1 MISSDRNVTSPQRDT
16 ARGGKQKKATHY
28 QNAAGEWIR
37 IPASPT
43 EGAAILTRNA
53 SIDSLVNQ
61 NGTRRT
67 RTRAPPLSEPLSPSA
82 QVLEL
87 LSPEAAQT
95 LFADEHRI
103 NKEVANPLARKAQE
117 EKRAQARES
126 LIDNWDHGA
135 IYDIRDIQK
144 VRPSSPLARRQK
156 LEVEPETVEITLGN
170 AVKPAQTV
178 APDAGKVK
186 LIRVRGKDGKV
197 VLVNPA
203 DLGFKVSPAE
213 SRAKATV
220 EAQEE
225 VAAVKPE
232 ALKPEAELSREKE
245 LESITKELAKVKEE
259 AENLGDIS
267 GSEDSEGNKRI
278 QADEVERL
286 QELRDQLNKIKS
298 AREDAPWQKVNAEL
312 AKAQR
317 QLERSPAGRE
327 GSRFREEDD
336 HVLGRRSSAGG
347 RRVREEA
354 IVSPQLEDG
363 LGDTGIRRRR
373 SMALDDDGEY
383 MLHHRWNDCL
393 YSQIPWGHRLTLRA
407 ERMTETVRTRSI
419 YRR

>member
-67 RTRAPPLSEPLSPSA
+67 RTRARPLSEPLSPSA

-95 LFADEHRI
+95 FFADEDRI
-103 NKEVANPLARKAQE
+103 NKEIANPWTRKAHE
-117 EKRAQARES
+117 EKRAQARNS
-126 LIDNWDHGA
+126 LIDNWDDGA

-170 AVKPAQTV
+170 AFKPAQTV
-178 APDAGKVK
+178 APDAGIVK

-232 ALKPEAELSREKE
+232 ALKPEA
-245 LESITKELAKVKEE
+245 
-259 AENLGDIS
+259 
-267 GSEDSEGNKRI
+267 
-278 QADEVERL
+278 
-286 QELRDQLNKIKS
+286 
-298 AREDAPWQKVNAEL
+298 
-312 AKAQR
+312 
-317 QLERSPAGRE
+317 
-327 GSRFREEDD
+327 
-336 HVLGRRSSAGG
+336 
-347 RRVREEA
+347 
-354 IVSPQLEDG
+354 
-363 LGDTGIRRRR
+363 
-373 SMALDDDGEY
+373 
-383 MLHHRWNDCL
+383 
-393 YSQIPWGHRLTLRA
+393 
-407 ERMTETVRTRSI
+407 
-419 YRR
+419 